1 MTLTQTIQMNDLE
14 LDVEFDYQPYEP
26 PERGPEAQYPG
37 CAEAFDITAVWVN
50 GHNIIDICNLDRVE
64 EKLRLD
70 A

>member
-1 MTLTQTIQMNDLE
+1 MTLTQTIQVNDLE

-37 CAEAFDITAVWVN
+37 CQESFDITAVWVN
-50 GHNIIDICNLDRVE
+50 GRNIIEICDLREVE
-64 EKLRLD
+64 ERLRLD